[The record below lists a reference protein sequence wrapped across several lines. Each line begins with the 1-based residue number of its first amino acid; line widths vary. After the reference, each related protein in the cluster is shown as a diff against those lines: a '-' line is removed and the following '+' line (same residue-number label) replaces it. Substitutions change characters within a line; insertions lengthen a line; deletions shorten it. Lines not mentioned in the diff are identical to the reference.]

1 MILFESMTERS
12 GASPISGRIPNVLY
26 RWLEGK
32 VEGGEYPNLNQAL
45 IGQLMRAKTLEEE
58 RENQKE
64 LIKLK
69 SDMIR
74 EVIEEIS
81 KR

>member
-1 MILFESMTERS
+1 MAERS

-26 RWLEGK
+26 RWLEEK
-32 VEGGEYPNLNQAL
+32 VESGEYPNLNQAL

-58 RENQKE
+58 HENRKE

-69 SDMIR
+69 SDIIR
-74 EVIEEIS
+74 EVIEDLS
-81 KR
+81 NSLP